1 MSGCQSRNGEGLIP
15 DPKAHASTV
24 ADMMQRAA
32 ELNEGKEIANIRM
45 HREQLAVVV
54 AALRA
59 YATAPSETADSKD
72 AVRWRALKK
81 LAGYYQD
88 GSQQTVKLYQ
98 DDALRSCFIEAGRKT
113 YGTDGSS
120 FNSAIDEAMKDL
132 TDE

>member
-1 MSGCQSRNGEGLIP
+1 MTSPQSRNGIAIEKIQGALSSAEKVGVP
-15 DPKAHASTV
+15 DEPNYAIALTLKLSQADWRKVLAS
-24 ADMMQRAA
+24 
-32 ELNEGKEIANIRM
+32 L
-45 HREQLAVVV
+45 
-54 AALRA
+54 
-59 YATAPSETADSKD
+59 SETEDSKD
-72 AVRWRALKK
+72 AARWRALKK

-120 FNSAIDEAMKDL
+120 FNSCIDAAMKDL